1 VSGHGR
7 YDKKDN
13 NQIQALIK
21 KGNSI
26 IGQADGSFFTR
37 V

>member
-1 VSGHGR
+1 MDMV
-7 YDKKDN
+7 DMIKKKDN

-26 IGQADGSFFTR
+26 IGQAGGSFFSS